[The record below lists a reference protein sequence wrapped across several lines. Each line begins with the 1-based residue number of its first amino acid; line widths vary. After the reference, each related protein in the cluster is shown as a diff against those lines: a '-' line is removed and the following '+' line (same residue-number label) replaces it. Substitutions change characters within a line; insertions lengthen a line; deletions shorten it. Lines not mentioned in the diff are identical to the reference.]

1 MIRIKRCI
9 LLGNELGEEQYC
21 IDNQNNK
28 QGLYESYYENGQ
40 LAVRCFYKD
49 NKKDGPF
56 EEYFDDGVLLETCV
70 YRDGKPLFGKE
81 GSDYL
86 KVWQGKMTPIQ
97 RANTKF
103 WDFLSRTHER

>member
-1 MIRIKRCI
+1 MQKIRTFRII
-9 LLGNELGEEQYC
+9 SGNLVRENYNVDDQYK
-21 IDNQNNK
+21 K
-28 QGLYESYYENGQ
+28 QGLYTAYYKNRQ
-40 LAVRCFYKD
+40 LAIRCFYKD
-49 NKKDGPF
+49 GKKDGPF
-56 EEYFDDGVLLETCV
+56 EEYFEDGTLLETCV

-103 WDFLSRTHER
+103 WDFLSRSHER